1 MPWVWFKLIL
11 SLSGEQNS
19 SNVQPRSGQIHVNQG
34 KSETCFGHWA
44 SWILCIQLLTIRKEK
59 LSTIWHIRS
68 ADKCLIHSINE
79 SMIYPPWVT
88 EKKKLKIWLLKEEP
102 EVGEKNARM
111 SCERMRRP
119 VCDSEKTLLIPNSS
133 WKCYVLL
140 HRNIASPSRRGQET
154 FWCQIFHLYKARTGC
169 CKTVTLGTSFEEA
182 ALSFT
187 LDLCKPQRGWQPRP
201 WTWRRIQK
209 DLCFVSAWENV
220 CPR

>member
-19 SNVQPRSGQIHVNQG
+19 SNVQPKLGQVHVSQG
-34 KSETCFGHWA
+34 TSETCFRHWV
-44 SWILCIQLLTIRKEK
+44 SWILCVQLPTMGKEK
-59 LSTIWHIRS
+59 LSTIWHVGS
-68 ADKCLIHSINE
+68 PDKCLISPMNE

-88 EKKKLKIWLLKEEP
+88 GKKVKNLVVEE
-102 EVGEKNARM
+102 EHEGGEKNPRM
-111 SCERMRRP
+111 SCECTRRP

-133 WKCYVLL
+133 QKCYVLL
-140 HRNIASPSRRGQET
+140 HRNIASSPSRGQET
-154 FWCQIFHLYKARTGC
+154 FWCQIFHFYEARTGC

-187 LDLCKPQRGWQPRP
+187 LDLCKPWGGWQPRS
-201 WTWRRIQK
+201 WTRRLIQK
-209 DLCFVSAWENV
+209 DPGFVSAWEDV